1 MSHEARLLAGASSDR
16 RYASS
21 MQRAATWVFIIASV
35 AFGIIGSLFFI
46 TLVTGDVD
54 SAVSQAVFAL
64 WGVSGSV
71 VLASLGVSVAG
82 RYLTE
87 RDDQPTP

>member
-1 MSHEARLLAGASSDR
+1 
-16 RYASS
+16 

-46 TLVTGDVD
+46 TLVNGDVD

-82 RYLTE
+82 RYLTVK
-87 RDDQPTP
+87 DDQPTP